1 MEDILPD
8 HRDRKP
14 GRTIYDIVADLKKQR
29 KAPPVQDKIK
39 EKKLLPHQIF
49 KIKLEEA
56 KRKLPKSQLKWKR
69 IEESD
74 SEDSQNDSDNESDLA
89 SENDS
94 DNEPANEPDYSNEPE
109 NKTDESSIDNEDFDE
124 WNYYWNLYKETD
136 MDTEY
141 EVPAEDVQSSK
152 EQQFYDNFIPKS
164 SDLWES
170 LKEEEEA
177 IEKFLLNN

>member
-1 MEDILPD
+1 MILLL
-8 HRDRKP
+8 
-14 GRTIYDIVADLKKQR
+14 DIVADLKKR
-29 KAPPVQDKIK
+29 RRAPPVQDKIT

-56 KRKLPKSQLKWKR
+56 KRTLPKSQLKWKR

-89 SENDS
+89 SEDDS
-94 DNEPANEPDYSNEPE
+94 DNEPANEPDSSKEPE
-109 NKTDESSIDNEDFDE
+109 NNTDLDSAKESSIDIDNKNQDFDE

-141 EVPAEDVQSSK
+141 EVPAEDIQSTK
-152 EQQFYDNFIPKS
+152 EQLFYDTFIPKS
-164 SDLWES
+164 SDLWEA
-170 LKEEEEA
+170 LKDEEEA